1 MRPRLFNDAQSMTG
15 RLALFFSLVSA
26 VIGFFCF
33 VIISTVI
40 YWAEDR
46 VSERR
51 IQIDRDAAI
60 AMFQQGI
67 AVGSIKLDSITY
79 AYNDLDLVPERIK
92 PYLKGKHHFLD
103 DIGNEPDSDMVLFQ
117 YYEHNGKRY
126 PIVVVSAIDAVET
139 PPLEFT
145 AVIGL
150 VLLLVTMLV
159 LLFGRLLQRLS
170 DSLIQPVNVLNH
182 QLELHQGDPSL
193 QFNMPE
199 GAAKEFKLLAAKLN
213 EYREE
218 ADKLLKREQAF
229 ARYASHELRTPLT
242 VIKGA
247 SGLLARNNQTSFEE
261 RQVTRI
267 KDSTDE
273 MSAMI
278 DTLLSLVRYERDRD
292 SAPIRTISEQEI
304 HDIVALNQAQADL
317 KNLTIEV
324 DVISSPETQAT
335 YATMIIVLGNLL
347 RNAIA
352 ASRKGPVQVMMNH
365 TSLLV
370 TDDGEGL
377 SATPS
382 VDGHGLGLLIVDDLC
397 QRYGWQFK
405 LENHP
410 QGGCCASITFST
422 LNS

>member
-1 MRPRLFNDAQSMTG
+1 MRSRFFSDVQSMTG

-26 VIGFFCF
+26 VVGLFCF
-33 VIISTVI
+33 VIISAVI

-51 IQIDRDAAI
+51 IHIDRDAAI
-60 AMFQQGI
+60 AIFQQGV
-67 AVGSIKLDSITY
+67 AKGSLKLDTITY
-79 AYNDLDLVPERIK
+79 AYNDLDLVPERVK
-92 PYLKGKHHFLD
+92 PYLEGKTSYLN
-103 DIGNEPDSDMVLFQ
+103 DIGSEPDSVMVLFQ
-117 YYEHNGKRY
+117 HYEHQGELY
-126 PIVVVSAIDAVET
+126 PIVVVSAIDRVET
-139 PPLEFT
+139 PALEFT

-150 VLLLVTMLV
+150 ILLLVTILM

-170 DSLIQPVNVLNH
+170 ASLIQPVNVLNH

-193 QFNMPE
+193 QFLMPE
-199 GAAKEFKLLAAKLN
+199 GSAREFKLLAAKLN
-213 EYREE
+213 EYRVQ

-247 SGLLARNNQTSFEE
+247 SGLLARNSQTPFEE

-267 KDSTDE
+267 KDSTNQ

-292 SAPIRTISEQEI
+292 SAPIRTITAQEI

-317 KNLTIEV
+317 KNLAIEV
-324 DVISSPETQAT
+324 NVVSTPQTQAT

-352 ASRKGPVQVMMNH
+352 ASQNGPIQVLMNSK
-365 TSLLV
+365 SLIV

-377 SATPS
+377 SETPTAE
-382 VDGHGLGLLIVDDLC
+382 GHGLGLLIVDDLC
-397 QRYGWQFK
+397 KRYGWRFK

-410 QGGCCASITFST
+410 QGGCHASIEFSS
-422 LNS
+422 LN